1 MFVSVL
7 QPNTMLYL
15 SEQNRTEH
23 IFIYTLSIHSS

>member
-15 SEQNRTEH
+15 SEQNRTY
-23 IFIYTLSIHSS
+23 IYLHTQHT